1 MDLGADA
8 SNQFVSDEEVIDLRV
23 LTTCDERRALS
34 MWEVDEFIEI
44 GLMDFDSRFF
54 KYEIL
59 ISGAKMFDDGCE

>member
-44 GLMDFDSRFF
+44 GLMR
-54 KYEIL
+54 Y
-59 ISGAKMFDDGCE
+59 

>member
-34 MWEVDEFIEI
+34 MREVDEFIEI

-54 KYEIL
+54 KDEIL
-59 ISGAKMFDDGCE
+59 ISRAKMFDDGCE

>member
-34 MWEVDEFIEI
+34 MREVDEFIEI

>member
-23 LTTCDERRALS
+23 LTTCHKRRALS
-34 MWEVDEFIEI
+34 MREVDEFIEI

-54 KYEIL
+54 KDEIL
-59 ISGAKMFDDGCE
+59 ISGAEMFDDGCE

>member
-1 MDLGADA
+1 M
-8 SNQFVSDEEVIDLRV
+8 R
-23 LTTCDERRALS
+23 
-34 MWEVDEFIEI
+34 EVDEFIEI

>member
-23 LTTCDERRALS
+23 LATCDERRALS
-34 MWEVDEFIEI
+34 MREVDEFIEI

-54 KYEIL
+54 KDEIL